1 MWRLTPL
8 PGGDGQY
15 VQVIFEIGTDKYSSI
30 SISQGVNIYK

>member
-15 VQVIFEIGTDKYSSI
+15 VQVIFEIGLDKYSSI
-30 SISQGVNIYK
+30 FISQVEKIY

>member
-15 VQVIFEIGTDKYSSI
+15 VQVIFEIETDNYSSI
-30 SISQGVNIYK
+30 FISQVEDIYR